1 MLTGYVD
8 SNYNGMRIEVSP
20 AAMPIIQSSMS
31 ACLVLIASWGL
42 IGLAGLLRRTSL
54 LFVGR
59 TLFPL
64 GAVCG
69 VALAVVAAMSLNAP
83 AERAVLQ
90 IGLPDLPMHVR
101 RDSLT
106 SLFLFLLGATSAGV
120 STFAAGYFRRGA
132 GTDAG
137 LICLQ
142 YHLFLAS
149 MGFVLLADD
158 AYAFMVAW
166 ETMALSS
173 YFLVTTQHGLAEI
186 RSAGF
191 LYLLIA
197 HLGAL
202 AILLSFGVMQG
213 GSWQFTFDAMR
224 AAHLAP
230 HWAAI
235 AFLLALFGFGAK
247 AGLVPLHVWL
257 PEAHPAAPSPVSA
270 LMSAVMLKTA
280 VYGLLRVTFDLLGK
294 PDWWWG
300 LVLLVI
306 GLFSA
311 LYGVVF
317 AAVQTD
323 MKRLLAWS
331 SIENLGVIFTGIGLA
346 VVFHGVGMNSFG
358 ALALIAALYH
368 SLNHAFMKSL
378 LFLGTG
384 AVLHSTGERNLGRLG
399 GLIHRMPWVAWLTL
413 VGALAMA
420 GLPPLNGFVS
430 EWLLL
435 QAFLFAHEVPKSFV
449 GMMLPLGAAL
459 LALSAALAAYVMVKF
474 FGVIFLGQP
483 REPGLAR
490 AHDAGVLERMGLIT
504 LALACFALGFLPTYV
519 IRGLNTVVEQ
529 LAGTSVPS
537 TTAPWWLL
545 MPVPGRQASYSAP
558 VLLIALVVVVVLTV
572 LTVRRFYHHRVRRAA
587 PWDCGFG
594 RLNARMQDT
603 AEGFGQPIRNIFG
616 TFFVMRRELPS
627 PFDLTPRY
635 RVTVGDRIWQSLYV
649 PLGALVQRIANL
661 FAWLQQGRISTY
673 LSYSFITLVVLLACM
688 L

>member
-1 MLTGYVD
+1 MLAID
-8 SNYNGMRIEVSP
+8 SP
-20 AAMPIIQSSMS
+20 LH
-31 ACLVLIASWGL
+31 ACLALLALWAL
-42 IGLAGLLRRTSL
+42 IGVAGLLRPMSL
-54 LFVGR
+54 SFVGR
-59 TLFPL
+59 MLFPL
-64 GAVCG
+64 GALCG
-69 VALAVVAAMSLNAP
+69 VALAVVAAMSLGAP
-83 AERAVLQ
+83 SEQAVLKV
-90 IGLPDLPMHVR
+90 GLPDLPMHVR
-101 RDSLT
+101 RDALASF
-106 SLFLFLLGATSAGV
+106 FLLLLGATSAGI
-120 STFAAGYFRRGA
+120 SLFAAGYFRRGA
-132 GTDAG
+132 GTAPG
-137 LICLQ
+137 LMCLQ

-173 YFLVTTQHGLAEI
+173 YFLVTTQHGLPEI

-197 HLGAL
+197 HVGAL
-202 AILLSFGVMQG
+202 SILLSFGVMQG

-230 HWAAI
+230 RWAAI
-235 AFLLALFGFGAK
+235 AFLLALVGFGAK

-270 LMSAVMLKTA
+270 LMSGAMLKMA
-280 VYGLLRVTFDLLGK
+280 VYGVLRVSFDLLGK
-294 PDWWWG
+294 PEWWWG
-300 LVLLVI
+300 LVLLAL

-311 LYGVVF
+311 LYGVIF
-317 AAVQTD
+317 AAIQTD

-331 SIENLGVIFTGIGLA
+331 SIENLGIVFAAIGLGI
-346 VVFHGVGMNSFG
+346 VFHGVGMNALA
-358 ALALIAALYH
+358 ALALTAMLYH
-368 SLNHAFMKSL
+368 SLNHAFMKGL

-435 QAFLFAHEVPKSFV
+435 QAFLFAHEVPRSFV
-449 GMMLPLGAAL
+449 NMILPAGAAL
-459 LALSAALAAYVMVKF
+459 VALSAALAAYVMVKF

-483 REPGLAR
+483 REPALAH
-490 AHDAGVLERMGLIT
+490 AHDAGLLERIGLIW
-504 LALACFALGFLPTYV
+504 LALGCLLLGLLPTYV
-519 IRGLNTVVEQ
+519 IGALRAVVSQFSGALLPNT
-529 LAGTSVPS
+529 G
-537 TTAPWWLL
+537 APWWLL
-545 MPVPGRQASYSAP
+545 VPLACRQASYSAP
-558 VLLIALVVVVVLTV
+558 VFLIALASVVVLTA
-572 LTVRRFYHHRVRRAA
+572 LLVRRFYHHRVRRAA
-587 PWDCGFG
+587 AWDGGFG

-603 AEGFGQPIRNIFG
+603 AEGFGQPIRHIFG
-616 TFFVMRRELPS
+616 AFFAMKRELPS
-627 PFDLTPRY
+627 AFDSAPRY
-635 RVTVGDRIWQSLYV
+635 GVVVGDRIWQWLYL
-649 PLGALVQRIANL
+649 PLGRLVQRTADR

-673 LSYSFITLVVLLACM
+673 LLYSFITLIALLALM

>member
-1 MLTGYVD
+1 M
-8 SNYNGMRIEVSP
+8 
-20 AAMPIIQSSMS
+20 
-31 ACLVLIASWGL
+31 VL
-42 IGLAGLLRRTSL
+42 R
-54 LFVGR
+54 V
-59 TLFPL
+59 
-64 GAVCG
+64 
-69 VALAVVAAMSLNAP
+69 
-83 AERAVLQ
+83 
-90 IGLPDLPMHVR
+90 GLPDLPMHVR
-101 RDSLT
+101 RDALT
-106 SLFLFLLGATSAGV
+106 SLFLLLLGAASAGISV
-120 STFAAGYFRRGA
+120 FAAGYFRRGE
-132 GTDAG
+132 GTAAG
-137 LICLQ
+137 LMCLQ

-173 YFLVTTQHGLAEI
+173 YFLVTTQHSLPEI
-186 RSAGF
+186 RRAGF

-197 HLGAL
+197 HVGAI

-224 AAHLAP
+224 SAHLAP
-230 HWAAI
+230 RWAAI
-235 AFLLALFGFGAK
+235 AFLLAVFGFAAK

-270 LMSAVMLKTA
+270 LMSGVMLKTA
-280 VYGLLRVTFDLLGK
+280 VYGVLRVTFDLLGK

-300 LVLLVI
+300 LVLLAI

-331 SIENLGVIFTGIGLA
+331 SIENLGIIFTGIGLA
-346 VVFHGVGMNSFG
+346 VVFHGVGMPSLS

-435 QAFLFAHEVPKSFV
+435 QAFLFAHEVPRTFIN
-449 GMMLPLGAAL
+449 MMLPLGAAL
-459 LALSAALAAYVMVKF
+459 VALSAALAAYVMVKF

-483 REPGLAR
+483 REPALAH
-490 AHDAGVLERMGLIT
+490 AHDAGVLERIGLIW
-504 LALACFALGFLPTYV
+504 LAVGCFALGLLPTYV
-519 IRGLNTVVEQ
+519 IGGLRTVVMQ
-529 LAGTSVPS
+529 LSGSSLPS

-545 MPVPGRQASYSAP
+545 VPLPGRRASYSGP
-558 VLLIALVVVVVLTV
+558 VFLIALTAVVVLTV
-572 LTVRRFYHHRVRRAA
+572 LAVRRFYHHRVRRAD

-594 RLNARMQDT
+594 RLTPRMQDT

-616 TFFVMRRELPS
+616 AFFAMKRELPS
-627 PFDLTPRY
+627 PFDPAPRY
-635 RVTVGDRIWQSLYV
+635 RVTVGDRIWQGLYV
-649 PLGALVQRIANL
+649 PLGTLVQRVADA
-661 FAWLQQGRISTY
+661 FAWVQQGRIATY
-673 LSYSFITLVVLLACM
+673 LLYSFVTLIVLLALM